1 MENKSRDFIKK
12 WRRLICLTI
21 AMAVV
26 FVECFS
32 HIGVIKTKAAN
43 TASNTYQFADYAGN
57 LQPSGGTFTMHT
69 VLSQYQVM
77 APTGITV
84 GKCVWNTASKGV
96 VAIAD
101 GNDPESIT
109 KTGDKAQIIN
119 FKAIQKGES
128 FITCQIYSDASSTT
142 PITTV
147 YITIKVAAV
156 IDETLQGV
164 PNVSMGKVLSTDTG
178 NSIIMNYTSSNG
190 TPATTLDIGGDS
202 TKAAAGGAVNALSMM
217 FLEAKAAT
225 WSSDNTGIVS
235 VDNTNK
241 KITAIGAG
249 RTKLHAT
256 YGNGTDSGNWEIW
269 VYVRPE
275 IKDESGKVLTNGSG
289 NGSGEVTSST
299 PTTTVS
305 NGAILK
311 VSVSDGDHPEVAVG
325 EKLVWVIST
334 RDGDKNIPIRDSLGY
349 KNPVYANDVNLTYIN
364 SATGYRVDC
373 KAGEYIVQFYVIGT
387 YTSPTDK
394 SSTCGPVNLKATVSS
409 TYDDKNVTV
418 NIGGNYNLSDGLNMT
433 VGMLDKYFTVNI
445 DSDGVSNTY
454 VSLDGWSIKANKIGT
469 AHITVQRKSD
479 EKSQTIPGVPGN
491 KDVIHI
497 TVNVVDTFA
506 MNITETSMAVGA
518 TLDLHGVIGSDTYS
532 DASQF
537 SWSVSDK
544 TYLELSSEQGQY
556 VTVTAKK
563 STEANT
569 YQTVT
574 LKWKDADGVTR
585 VATCKITITTS
596 ATNFKLSPDTMK
608 LEVGASDMITTSLD
622 GTQNIV
628 WMSSDNGIA
637 TVAAQAGN
645 VTAKVTAKAKTG
657 DVVITAYNADNKTYA
672 TCKVTVVSSV
682 TSLKIDKGPA
692 YTAAL
697 ASQYVFLKA
706 VYQPNNATETD
717 FEWIS
722 TNEKVA
728 TVDKN
733 GMVTMLSKG
742 ETTIQVKPVYNPNS
756 LMATCILTVT
766 DRVMDS
772 IKTDV
777 TNLDMIK
784 GQTRQVVATYT
795 PADASETS
803 MTWTS
808 LDTKVAKVSNTG
820 LITAVGVGSTSIV
833 VKANVAYD
841 TTNNPNKFAEAV
853 ININVRN
860 KLNSIKFASAPIYIA
875 AGNSQK
881 VDVVFNPAKDV
892 NTNLTWSVSD
902 TSIIKVSKDGVLT
915 GVSEGIAYLNVIAE
929 DIGGVGISTLVNVTP
944 KPVYATD
951 FVLSPD
957 KETIHVGDVYTLE
970 KSFSPSG
977 VTETNLTWDTS
988 DANIA
993 TVDEGVVTAKAVGE
1007 VVISA
1012 VYTDAPNGK
1021 PITRSC
1027 SFKVEPPIVYA
1038 TDFSVSPASENILV
1052 GGTFNINP
1060 VFTPTDT
1067 TNKNVDY
1074 QSLDTGVATVDN
1086 NGVVKGV
1093 GAGDV
1098 LIVCVAEDGGFRSE
1112 CAVHVENAIQF
1123 SLDPS
1128 VRELAVGHSFT
1139 PIKVTKPSTADKTAT
1154 WKSSNTAVATVDS
1167 KGKVKGKRI
1176 GTCTITCTL
1185 TNYNQSAKCIVKV
1198 RKLNS
1203 KVKFDKTNIRIG
1215 VGQTYTIKRT
1225 VWSNASTTPKL
1236 SWKTSNKRILTVNSS
1251 GKIKGIRVGLA
1262 KITAITK
1269 DKIHA
1274 KAVCNVRVIRR
1285 AKSIGLNTD
1294 YMVLYVGRSKT
1305 LTARFRPSNATVKK
1319 VKWTSGNSKIARVT
1333 GSGKVRGISVG
1344 DTYITATATDGSNKK
1359 AKCYVKVLE
1368 AVPATSIVVAQ
1379 KDMTMKRGDSAKLSF
1394 TVLPSDTSD
1403 GLKFSSNNKRVATIN
1418 SKGVVHAVGTGDA
1431 EITIL
1436 TTSGITA
1443 NVNINVVALNKK
1455 SIKMRQYDSE
1465 TLTVFGAKNTVT
1477 WYSSNKRVATVDNNG
1492 LVVGKGKGTAYI
1504 YAYVNG
1510 CKLGCKVTI
1519 TSVNS

>member
-1 MENKSRDFIKK
+1 MENNSKKFIKK
-12 WRRLICLTI
+12 FKRIICMTI
-21 AMAVV
+21 AMVIV

-32 HIGVIKTKAAN
+32 HIGVIKSKAAN
-43 TASNTYQFADYAGN
+43 TTPGTDVWRVRDSEKNTFYYGDTCTIRKKSANFTISPPDGIDDADK
-57 LQPSGGTFTMHT
+57 LQYEWISLDTEYITVTQDPTRGEIAKLTVIKPREAVSIDIRVYKGDKYITTFTFS
-69 VLSQYQVM
+69 VCAPFSISEELS
-77 APTGITV
+77 
-84 GKCVWNTASKGV
+84 
-96 VAIAD
+96 
-101 GNDPESIT
+101 
-109 KTGDKAQIIN
+109 
-119 FKAIQKGES
+119 
-128 FITCQIYSDASSTT
+128 
-142 PITTV
+142 
-147 YITIKVAAV
+147 
-156 IDETLQGV
+156 
-164 PNVSMGKVLSTDTG
+164 NVSGVSIHTIFDDDDRG
-178 NSIIMNYTSSNG
+178 SIIMET
-190 TPATTLDIGGDS
+190 DS
-202 TKAAAGGAVNALSMM
+202 TLMIGNDKSKLS
-217 FLEAKAAT
+217 LVYGNPAIAT
-225 WSSDNTGIVS
+225 WTSLDDDIID
-235 VDNTNK
+235 VDNDTK
-241 KITAIGAG
+241 EIKAVGAG
-249 RTKLHAT
+249 VTKLRVD
-256 YGNGTDSGNWEIW
+256 YIEGLSKYYDIID
-269 VYVRPE
+269 VYVRPKLKFIKSNNNVIENPEEQGE
-275 IKDESGKVLTNGSG
+275 IGAKKGDKIQVNVNTKNDFDVTKKIAWVIEKDDNG
-289 NGSGEVTSST
+289 NGLFV
-299 PTTTVS
+299 
-305 NGAILK
+305 
-311 VSVSDGDHPEVAVG
+311 
-325 EKLVWVIST
+325 
-334 RDGDKNIPIRDSLGY
+334 RDSYGHTGTDANGNNLADDA
-349 KNPVYANDVNLTYIN
+349 NLVYE
-364 SATGYRVDC
+364 SSSKSYRLDC
-373 KAGEYIVQFYVIGT
+373 KAGVYKVYFCVNGT
-387 YTSPTDK
+387 YKYDK
-394 SSTCGPVNLKATVSS
+394 EP
-409 TYDDKNVTV
+409 
-418 NIGGNYNLSDGLNMT
+418 
-433 VGMLDKYFTVNI
+433 
-445 DSDGVSNTY
+445 
-454 VSLDGWSIKANKIGT
+454 
-469 AHITVQRKSD
+469 
-479 EKSQTIPGVPGN
+479 P
-491 KDVIHI
+491 
-497 TVNVVDTFA
+497 
-506 MNITETSMAVGA
+506 
-518 TLDLHGVIGSDTYS
+518 YS
-532 DASQF
+532 DF
-537 SWSVSDK
+537 C
-544 TYLELSSEQGQY
+544 EP
-556 VTVTAKK
+556 VTVTVRIDHEFKAKDVTISIGGSYNLTDALNIPLGILQKNFDFNPVDNESSSKVDVDK
-563 STEANT
+563 SNFVIKAKDVGSAKVSVKKTSDKAISGININKDDEIIININIVNKFSLDRSTCEMAVDETIDLRGVIEPDTTGIPPSQFKWSSNDPLNCIDLFDEIGRNASVRANRPGSA
-569 YQTVT
+569 TVT
-574 LKWKDADGVTR
+574 LEWTNSDGIVQSASCYIT
-585 VATCKITITTS
+585 VYDSANKFTIVPDNDKI
-596 ATNFKLSPDTMK
+596 
-608 LEVGASDMITTSLD
+608 EVGKSTQITSSIKD
-622 GTQNIV
+622 PQDIV
-628 WMSSDNGIA
+628 WMSSDTKIA
-637 TVAAQAGN
+637 TVVANPNNITAT
-645 VTAKVTAKAKTG
+645 VTAGSKTG
-657 DVVITAYNADNKTYA
+657 DVVITAYNPKNKAYA
-672 TCKVTVVSSV
+672 TCKVTVISSI
-682 TSLKIDKGPA
+682 TSLKIDKGDA
-692 YTAAL
+692 YTASL

-706 VYQPNNATETD
+706 VYQPNNATETEM
-717 FEWIS
+717 EWIS

-820 LITAVGVGSTSIV
+820 LITAVGVGTTNIV

-853 ININVRN
+853 ITVNVRN

-881 VDVVFNPAKDV
+881 IDVVFNPAKDV

-915 GVSEGIAYLNVIAE
+915 GVTQGDAVLHVIAE
-929 DIGGVGISTLVNVTP
+929 DIGGAGITTQVHVEP

-1123 SLDPS
+1123 SLNPS

-1139 PIKVTKPSTADKTAT
+1139 PVKVTKPSNASKTAK
-1154 WKSSNTAVATVDS
+1154 WKSSNTAIATVNS

-1510 CKLGCKVTI
+1510 CKLGCRVTI

>member
-1 MENKSRDFIKK
+1 MENKSRNFIKK
-12 WRRLICLTI
+12 CRRLICLTI

-57 LQPSGGTFTMHT
+57 FQPSGGTFTMHT
-69 VLSQYQVM
+69 VSSQYTLIPPSGTNV
-77 APTGITV
+77 A
-84 GKCVWNTASKGV
+84 KCVWNTARIGT
-96 VAIAD
+96 VAID
-101 GNDPESIT
+101 GTTQSSIE
-109 KTGDKAQIIN
+109 KTGPEATRISL
-119 FKAIQKGES
+119 KAIQKGES
-128 FITCQIYSDASSTT
+128 LITCQVYSDLTT

-147 YITIKVAAV
+147 YITIKVDAV

-164 PNVSMGKVLSTDTG
+164 LNVSMGKVLSTDTG

-190 TPATTLDIGGDS
+190 IPATTLDIGGDS
-202 TKAAAGGAVNALSMM
+202 TKAATGGAVNALSMM

-241 KITAIGAG
+241 KITATGAG

-275 IKDESGKVLTNGSG
+275 IKDESGKLLTNGSG
-289 NGSGEVTSST
+289 NGSGEVTSIT

-334 RDGDKNIPIRDSLGY
+334 REGQNNIPIRDSLGY
-349 KNPVYANDVNLTYIN
+349 KNPKYANDVNLTYIN

-469 AHITVQRKSD
+469 ANITVQRKSN

-697 ASQYVFLKA
+697 GEQYVFLKA
-706 VYQPNNATETD
+706 VYQPNNATETEM
-717 FEWIS
+717 EWIS

-728 TVDKN
+728 TIDKN

-742 ETTIQVKPVYNPNS
+742 ETTIQVKPKYNPNS

-784 GQTRQVVATYT
+784 GQTCQVVATYT
-795 PADASETS
+795 PTDASETS

-820 LITAVGVGSTSIV
+820 LITAVGVGTTSIV

-853 ININVRN
+853 ITVNVRN
-860 KLNSIKFASAPIYIA
+860 KLNSIKFAAAPIYIA

-881 VDVVFNPAKDV
+881 IDVVFNPAKDV

-915 GVSEGIAYLNVIAE
+915 GVAPGMASLNVIAE
-929 DIGGVGISTLVNVTP
+929 DIGGAGISTLVYVTP

-993 TVDEGVVTAKAVGE
+993 TVDGGVVTAKAVGE

-1012 VYTDAPNGK
+1012 VYSDAPNGK

-1086 NGVVKGV
+1086 NGVVTGV

-1123 SLDPS
+1123 SLNPS

-1139 PIKVTKPSTADKTAT
+1139 PVKVTKPSNASKTAK
-1154 WKSSNTAVATVDS
+1154 WKSSNTAIATVDS

-1185 TNYNQSAKCIVKV
+1185 TNYNQSAKCTVKV

>member
-1 MENKSRDFIKK
+1 MENKSRNFIKK
-12 WRRLICLTI
+12 CRRLICLTI

-32 HIGVIKTKAAN
+32 HIGVIKTKAAGTTKDN
-43 TASNTYQFADYAGN
+43 DKYQFMDYETVCIDALTTPNQDSEFTMRRKSAIYTLNLPTGRKMDDCNWTSLNEEVVKVKENPKSLTPTLEAQKAGTASIRVEV
-57 LQPSGGTFTMHT
+57 S
-69 VLSQYQVM
+69 
-77 APTGITV
+77 
-84 GKCVWNTASKGV
+84 
-96 VAIAD
+96 
-101 GNDPESIT
+101 
-109 KTGDKAQIIN
+109 DK
-119 FKAIQKGES
+119 
-128 FITCQIYSDASSTT
+128 DA
-142 PITTV
+142 
-147 YITIKVAAV
+147 
-156 IDETLQGV
+156 
-164 PNVSMGKVLSTDTG
+164 DTG
-178 NSIIMNYTSSNG
+178 NNKKTFTFSFRINVAFSISEYLEDGASAKIEKIFPSDSRRAIIMDMGAELLIGGPSDSDKKLKLVYGDATDTRNSWTSSDRDVIDTDEKNKIKAVSAG
-190 TPATTLDIGGDS
+190 NAKLTVSYLETDNTTL
-202 TKAAAGGAVNALSMM
+202 
-217 FLEAKAAT
+217 
-225 WSSDNTGIVS
+225 
-235 VDNTNK
+235 
-241 KITAIGAG
+241 
-249 RTKLHAT
+249 
-256 YGNGTDSGNWEIW
+256 TDTID
-269 VYVRPE
+269 VYVRPTKLTYKDSPINDGESKTVDKGDE
-275 IKDESGKVLTNGSG
+275 IGIFVGNNKFGYKEGLSWYITKGVGGEQKV
-289 NGSGEVTSST
+289 
-299 PTTTVS
+299 
-305 NGAILK
+305 
-311 VSVSDGDHPEVAVG
+311 
-325 EKLVWVIST
+325 
-334 RDGDKNIPIRDSLGY
+334 IRDSGATFGGEDTE
-349 KNPVYANDVNLTYIN
+349 NVNLTYIEDAN
-364 SATGYRVDC
+364 RKAFKIDC
-373 KAGEYIVQFYVIGT
+373 KAGTYDVYFCVNGT
-387 YTSPTDK
+387 YKGVDGNCKPIVSNE
-394 SSTCGPVNLKATVSS
+394 CAPVRIR
-409 TYDDKNVTV
+409 VTV
-418 NIGGNYNLSDGLNMT
+418 KPKWENKNITLNVGGSYNLSDALNIPSNLLSGFSVNYT
-433 VGMLDKYFTVNI
+433 GDAGSYVEKSTDNKLITALDTP
-445 DSDGVSNTY
+445 G
-454 VSLDGWSIKANKIGT
+454 KAT
-469 AHITVQRKSD
+469 ITVSKPSD
-479 EKSQTIPGVPGN
+479 TGGISLESDKIEI
-491 KDVIHI
+491 VI
-497 TVNVVDTFA
+497 
-506 MNITETSMAVGA
+506 NIVHKFSLNRSEHKMAVGD
-518 TLDLHGVIGSDTYS
+518 TIDLYGVISPDPGADP
-532 DASQF
+532 SQF
-537 SWSVSDK
+537 KWSLSGQINCVSFCD
-544 TYLELSSEQGQY
+544 SEGQYISNPEGQY
-556 VTVTAKK
+556 VTVKAINKTD
-563 STEANT
+563 NT
-569 YQTVT
+569 IGDGNVVVT
-574 LKWKDADGVTR
+574 LEWKNSEGIVRSASCSIVVTDMPSSF
-585 VATCKITITTS
+585 KIDPPSLEMEAGTLQHLH
-596 ATNFKLSPDTMK
+596 TNLTPPK
-608 LEVGASDMITTSLD
+608 
-622 GTQNIV
+622 NIV
-628 WMSSDNGIA
+628 WMSSDPSIVSVPLHGSDDVSAPI
-637 TVAAQAGN
+637 
-645 VTAKVTAKAKTG
+645 TAKNKTG
-657 DVVITAYNADNKTYA
+657 EVVITAYNEANKTYA
-672 TCKVTVVSSV
+672 TCRVRVISKI
-682 TSLKIDKGPA
+682 TSISIDKGLTC
-692 YTAAL
+692 TASL
-697 ASQYVFLKA
+697 ASQYVFMKA
-706 VYQPNNATETD
+706 IYQPSNATET
-717 FEWIS
+717 ELKWES
-722 TNEKVA
+722 SNPKVA
-728 TVDKN
+728 TVDQN
-733 GMVTMLSKG
+733 GMVTLLSLG
-742 ETTIQVKPVYNPNS
+742 QTYIRVKSVKNQQASYDC
-756 LMATCILTVT
+756 LLTVT

-795 PADASETS
+795 PTDASETS

-820 LITAVGVGSTSIV
+820 LITAVGVGTTSIV

-860 KLNSIKFASAPIYIA
+860 KLNSIKFAAAPIYIA

-881 VDVVFNPAKDV
+881 IDVVFNPAKDV

-902 TSIIKVSKDGVLT
+902 TSVIKVSKDGVLT
-915 GVSEGIAYLNVIAE
+915 GVAPGMASLNVIAE
-929 DIGGVGISTLVNVTP
+929 DIGGAGISTLVYVTP

-1086 NGVVKGV
+1086 NGVVTGV

>member
-1 MENKSRDFIKK
+1 MENKSRNFIKK
-12 WRRLICLTI
+12 CRRFICLTI

-32 HIGVIKTKAAN
+32 HIGVIKTKAAGTTKDN
-43 TASNTYQFADYAGN
+43 DKYQFMDYETVCIDALTTPNQDSEFTMRRKSAIYTLNLPTGRKMDDCNWTSLNEEVVKVKENPKSLTPTLEAQKAGTASIRVEV
-57 LQPSGGTFTMHT
+57 S
-69 VLSQYQVM
+69 
-77 APTGITV
+77 
-84 GKCVWNTASKGV
+84 
-96 VAIAD
+96 
-101 GNDPESIT
+101 
-109 KTGDKAQIIN
+109 DK
-119 FKAIQKGES
+119 
-128 FITCQIYSDASSTT
+128 DA
-142 PITTV
+142 
-147 YITIKVAAV
+147 
-156 IDETLQGV
+156 
-164 PNVSMGKVLSTDTG
+164 DTG
-178 NSIIMNYTSSNG
+178 NNKKTFTFSFRINVAFSISEYLELGASAKIKKIFSSDSRRAIIMDMGAELPIGGPSDSDKNLKLVYGDATDPRASWTSSDSDVIDTSENNKIKAVSAG
-190 TPATTLDIGGDS
+190 NAKLTVSYLETDNTTL
-202 TKAAAGGAVNALSMM
+202 
-217 FLEAKAAT
+217 
-225 WSSDNTGIVS
+225 
-235 VDNTNK
+235 
-241 KITAIGAG
+241 
-249 RTKLHAT
+249 
-256 YGNGTDSGNWEIW
+256 TDTID
-269 VYVRPE
+269 VYVRPTKLTY
-275 IKDESGKVLTNGSG
+275 KDNDI
-289 NGSGEVTSST
+289 N
-299 PTTTVS
+299 
-305 NGAILK
+305 
-311 VSVSDGDHPEVAVG
+311 DGDSKTVDKGDEIGIFVG
-325 EKLVWVIST
+325 NNKFGYKEGLSWYITKGV
-334 RDGDKNIPIRDSLGY
+334 DGDQKVIRDSGATFEGEDTE
-349 KNPVYANDVNLTYIN
+349 NVNLTYIEN
-364 SATGYRVDC
+364 ANKKAFKIDC
-373 KAGEYIVQFYVIGT
+373 KAGTYDIYFCVNGT
-387 YTSPTDK
+387 YKGVNRDCKPIFSNA
-394 SSTCGPVNLKATVSS
+394 CAPVRIR
-409 TYDDKNVTV
+409 VTV
-418 NIGGNYNLSDGLNMT
+418 KPKWENKNITLNVGGSYNLSDALNIPSDLLGSFNVRPKT
-433 VGMLDKYFTVNI
+433 EKDESLVRYSDNKLTALD
-445 DSDGVSNTY
+445 D
-454 VSLDGWSIKANKIGT
+454 IGT
-469 AHITVQRKSD
+469 ATYAVSITSD
-479 EKSQTIPGVPGN
+479 PEGISLGSN
-491 KDVIHI
+491 KNIEIVI
-497 TVNVVDTFA
+497 
-506 MNITETSMAVGA
+506 NIVHKFSLNRSDHKMAVGS
-518 TLDLHGVIGSDTYS
+518 TVDLYGVISPDPGADP
-532 DASQF
+532 SQF
-537 SWSVSDK
+537 KWSLSGQKDCVSFCN
-544 TYLELSSEQGQY
+544 SEGQYISNPEGQY
-556 VTVTAKK
+556 VTVKAIKK
-563 STEANT
+563 TDDTIGDGNVV
-569 YQTVT
+569 VT
-574 LKWKDADGVTR
+574 LEWKNSQGIVRSASCSIIVRDMPSSF
-585 VATCKITITTS
+585 KIDPSSVQMEAGTS
-596 ATNFKLSPDTMK
+596 
-608 LEVGASDMITTSLD
+608 
-622 GTQNIV
+622 QNLYTDLTGQRKIV
-628 WMSSDNGIA
+628 WMSSDTSIV
-637 TVAAQAGN
+637 TVSPQAGN
-645 VTAKVTAKAKTG
+645 ISAKITAKNKTG
-657 DVVITAYNADNKTYA
+657 EVVITAYNEDNQTYA
-672 TCKVTVVSSV
+672 TCRVRVISTI
-682 TSLKIDKGPA
+682 TSITIDKGLT

-697 ASQYVFLKA
+697 ASQYVFMKA
-706 VYQPNNATETD
+706 IWQPSNATET
-717 FEWIS
+717 ELKWES
-722 TNEKVA
+722 SNPKVA

-733 GMVTMLSKG
+733 GMVTLLSLG
-742 ETTIQVKPVYNPNS
+742 QTYIRVKSVENEKASYDC
-756 LMATCILTVT
+756 LLTVT

-784 GQTRQVVATYT
+784 GETHQVIATYT
-795 PADASETS
+795 PTDASEIG

-860 KLNSIKFASAPIYIA
+860 KLNSIKFAAAPIYIA

-881 VDVVFNPAKDV
+881 IDVVFNPAKDV

-915 GVSEGIAYLNVIAE
+915 GVAPGIASLNVIAE
-929 DIGGVGISTLVNVTP
+929 DIGGAGISTHVYVTP

-970 KSFSPSG
+970 KSFSPSE

-1086 NGVVKGV
+1086 NGVVTGV

-1123 SLDPS
+1123 SLNPS

-1139 PIKVTKPSTADKTAT
+1139 PVKVTKPSNASKTAK
-1154 WKSSNTAVATVDS
+1154 WKSSNTAIATVDS

-1185 TNYNQSAKCIVKV
+1185 TNYNQSAKCTVKV

>member
-1 MENKSRDFIKK
+1 MENNSKDFIKK

-57 LQPSGGTFTMHT
+57 FQPSGGTFTMHT
-69 VLSQYQVM
+69 VSSQYTLIPPSGTN
-77 APTGITV
+77 AA
-84 GKCVWNTASKGV
+84 KCVWNTASIGT
-96 VAIAD
+96 VAID
-101 GNDPESIT
+101 GTTQSSIE
-109 KTGDKAQIIN
+109 KTGTEATRIN
-119 FKAIQKGES
+119 LKAIQKGES
-128 FITCQIYSDASSTT
+128 LITCQVYSDITSTK

-147 YITIKVAAV
+147 YITIKVDAV

-190 TPATTLDIGGDS
+190 TPTTTLNIGGDS
-202 TKAAAGGAVNALSMM
+202 TKAATSGAVNALSMM
-217 FLEAKAAT
+217 FLEAKVAT

-241 KITAIGAG
+241 KITATGAG

-289 NGSGEVTSST
+289 NSSGEVTNST

-311 VSVSDGDHPEVAVG
+311 VSVIDGDHPEVAVG

-349 KNPVYANDVNLTYIN
+349 KNPDYANDVNLTYIN

-433 VGMLDKYFTVNI
+433 VGMLKKYFTVNI

-706 VYQPNNATETD
+706 VYQPNNATETEM
-717 FEWIS
+717 EWVS

-742 ETTIQVKPVYNPNS
+742 ETTIQVKPAYNPNS

-766 DRVMDS
+766 DKVMES
-772 IKTDV
+772 ITTDV
-777 TNLDMIK
+777 TKLDMIK
-784 GQTRQVVATYT
+784 GETHQAVVTYK
-795 PADASETS
+795 PVDASETS

-853 ININVRN
+853 INVNVRN
-860 KLNSIKFASAPIYIA
+860 KLTSIKFASAPIYIA

-881 VDVVFNPAKDV
+881 VDVIFNPAKDV
-892 NTNLTWSVSD
+892 NTKLTWSISD
-902 TSIIKVSKDGVLT
+902 TSIAKVSKDGVLT
-915 GVSEGIAYLNVIAE
+915 GVSEGMASLNVIAE
-929 DIGGVGISTLVNVTP
+929 DIGGAGISTLVYVTP
-944 KPVYATD
+944 KPVYATN
-951 FVLSPD
+951 FVISPD
-957 KETIHVGDVYTLE
+957 KETIHVGDKLSLE
-970 KSFSPSG
+970 TAFTPKG

-988 DANIA
+988 DAKIA

-1012 VYTDAPNGK
+1012 VYSDAPNGK

-1027 SFKVEPPIVYA
+1027 SITVEPPIVYA
-1038 TDFSVSPASENILV
+1038 TDFSVSPASENIIV
-1052 GGTFNINP
+1052 GKTFKITP
-1060 VFTPTDT
+1060 VFTPSDT
-1067 TNKNVDY
+1067 TNQKVEY
-1074 QSLDTGVATVDN
+1074 QSLDTGVATVDSK
-1086 NGVVKGV
+1086 GVVKGV

-1098 LIVCVAEDGGFRSE
+1098 IIQCQAEDGGFIGT
-1112 CAVHVENAIQF
+1112 CAVHVSNAIKF
-1123 SLDPS
+1123 SLNPS

-1139 PIKVTKPSTADKTAT
+1139 PVKVTKPSNASKTAK
-1154 WKSSNTAVATVDS
+1154 WKSSNTAIATVNS

-1176 GTCTITCTL
+1176 GNCTITCTL

-1198 RKLNS
+1198 RKFNS
-1203 KVKFDKTNIRIG
+1203 RVSFDKTNIRIG
-1215 VGQTYTIKRT
+1215 VGQTYTIKRK

-1236 SWKTSNKRILTVNSS
+1236 SWKTSNSRILSVNSS
-1251 GKIKGIRVGLA
+1251 GKIKGKRVGYA

-1269 DKIHA
+1269 DRIHD
-1274 KAVCNVRVIRR
+1274 KAVCYVRVIQR

-1294 YMVLYVGRSKT
+1294 YMVVYVGRSKT
-1305 LTARFRPSNATVKK
+1305 LTARFKPSNATIKK

-1333 GSGKVRGISVG
+1333 GSGKVRGISEG
-1344 DTYITATATDGSNKK
+1344 DTYVTATATDGSGKK

-1368 AVPATSIVVAQ
+1368 AVPATNIVVAQ

-1403 GLKFSSNNKRVATIN
+1403 GLKFSSNNKRVATVN

-1436 TTSGITA
+1436 TTSGITSTV
-1443 NVNINVVALNKK
+1443 NVNVVALNKT
-1455 SIKMRQYDSE
+1455 SINMRQYDSE
-1465 TLTVFGAKNTVT
+1465 TLTVFGAKAPVT
-1477 WYSSNKRVATVDNNG
+1477 WYSSNKRVVTVTNG

-1510 CKLGCKVTI
+1510 CKLGCKVTV